1 MSWKPKRSPSADFL
15 GALMGMIIGFL
26 FLPAKMN
33 YRPTYDF
40 RDFMDLL
47 WIVGGGAAGALV
59 GTIIASI
66 DRRMV
71 SRR

>member
-1 MSWKPKRSPSADFL
+1 MSWKPKRSPSKDFL
-15 GALMGMIIGFL
+15 GALLGMITGFL
-26 FLPAKMN
+26 FLPAEQN

-59 GTIIASI
+59 GTIIAFV